1 MMELE
6 VLEMG
11 VRRLRPTILRSSVL
25 SRCMVWEGWKM
36 ALVAEVRKP
45 QPPEPR
51 SQILY
56 KVDVQRAE

>member
-25 SRCMVWEGWKM
+25 SRCTVGTVNVTQLHSRNRERSERVSAQQKPEEG
-36 ALVAEVRKP
+36 
-45 QPPEPR
+45 
-51 SQILY
+51 
-56 KVDVQRAE
+56 

>member
-25 SRCMVWEGWKM
+25 SRCTVGTVNVTQLHSRNRERSER
-36 ALVAEVRKP
+36 VAGATKT
-45 QPPEPR
+45 
-51 SQILY
+51 
-56 KVDVQRAE
+56 